1 MPLLS
6 YAFEGQLMPKSE
18 VLFVT
23 PELQRVLD
31 NLPDSDPRSK
41 LEPFRPF
48 ILRWRRR
55 GRSYRA
61 IRQILHDECHVHA
74 SLSTLFNFVERC
86 SRPRTVQ
93 PEPEIELATMPP
105 PKLSGETA
113 PANTRKPHLTHE
125 ERVAQADAIRAA
137 LAKSVS
143 PVGRWSLSKAKC
155 ATANTSVKSRA

>member
-1 MPLLS
+1 
-6 YAFEGQLMPKSE
+6 MPKSE
-18 VLFVT
+18 VFFVT

-61 IRQILHDECHVHA
+61 IQQILHDKCHVHA

-86 SRPRTVQ
+86 SRPRTVL
-93 PEPEIELATMPP
+93 PEPEIESTTSSPP
-105 PKLSGETA
+105 QSSSETA
-113 PANTRKPHLTHE
+113 PAITRKPRLTHE

-137 LAKSVS
+137 FSKSVS
-143 PVGRWSLSKAKC
+143 PEKAEDTKPRFEWDLDQPI
-155 ATANTSVKSRA
+155 TPNPKEK